1 MTFDL
6 LLRGGQVIDG
16 SGTPAV
22 RADVA
27 VRDGQIVE
35 VGEIVGDATTTL
47 DIDGLVI
54 APGFID
60 MHTHSDLVQLA
71 DPTHDA
77 KACQGVTLEVIGQ
90 DGLSL
95 APADEV
101 VETELRSALAGW
113 NGDPDYPRG
122 WRSVADYLARFDA
135 GVPTNVAF
143 LVGHGTI
150 RMLVMGAD
158 DRAPTA
164 DELRQMQDLVRQ
176 ALAEGAFGLS
186 AGLTY
191 APGMFAD
198 EGEMIALCSVLR
210 GTGAF
215 YSPHHRNYG
224 AHAIEAYTEAIATA
238 EAAAI
243 PLHLA
248 HTHLGFPNNKGRAPE
263 LLAIIDA
270 ARARG
275 VDITFDTYPYLAGNT
290 YLHSVLPGWA
300 FAGGA
305 DATIARLRDPSLR
318 EQLRVELEETGTDGF
333 HGVPI
338 DWSWI
343 VVGGVG
349 DAAQSWAVGHSIA
362 ALAIQQG
369 ERPID
374 LFCSLAA
381 DDRLMATALHEIGNE
396 ENVRTIMQHPAHT
409 AGSDGILV
417 GGRPH
422 PRGWGTFPRY
432 LAHYA
437 RELGI
442 LTLEEAVRHMTS
454 APAARLGLADR
465 GLVRPGMVADLVAFD
480 PERIND
486 TATYENPRQ
495 TPDGIPHVWLGG
507 VPTVFDGKR
516 TEHCPGRALRSPFA
530 S

>member
-16 SGTPAV
+16 SGSPSV

-27 VRDGQIVE
+27 VHGGRIVA
-35 VGEIVGDATTTL
+35 VGEIAAAAKQTIDV
-47 DIDGLVI
+47 DGLTV

-71 DPTHDA
+71 QPTHDA

-95 APADEV
+95 APADEA
-101 VETELRSALAGW
+101 VEAELRSALAGW

-122 WRSVADYLARFDA
+122 WRSVSDYLARFDA

-143 LVGHGTI
+143 LVGHGTV

-164 DELRQMQDLVRQ
+164 DELRQMQELVR
-176 ALAEGAFGLS
+176 LAIVEGAFGLS

-198 EGEMIALCSVLR
+198 VNEMIALCSVLR

-224 AHAIEAYTEAIATA
+224 MRAIEAYAEAIATA

-270 ARARG
+270 ACERG
-275 VDITFDTYPYLAGNT
+275 ADITFDTYPYLAGNT

-305 DATIARLRDPSLR
+305 DATIARLRNLDLR
-318 EQLRVELEETGTDGF
+318 EQLRFELEEAGTDGF

-349 DAAQSWAVGHSIA
+349 DETHSWAVGHAIG
-362 ALAIQQG
+362 ALAAQQG

-374 LFCSLAA
+374 LSWRLAA
-381 DDRLMATALHEIGNE
+381 DDRLMATALHEVGNE
-396 ENVRTIMQHPAHT
+396 ENVRTIMQHPAHM

-417 GGRPH
+417 GARPH

-442 LTLEEAVRHMTS
+442 LTLEEAIRHMTS

-465 GLVRPGMVADLVAFD
+465 GLVREGMVADLVAFD
-480 PERIND
+480 PERIHD
-486 TATYENPRQ
+486 RATYDNPRQ
-495 TPDGIPHVWLGG
+495 TPDGIPYVWLGG
-507 VPTVFDGKR
+507 IPTVFEGKR
-516 TEHCPGRALRSPFA
+516 TEHCPGRALRSSFTV
-530 S
+530 

>member
-1 MTFDL
+1 
-6 LLRGGQVIDG
+6 
-16 SGTPAV
+16 
-22 RADVA
+22 
-27 VRDGQIVE
+27 
-35 VGEIVGDATTTL
+35 
-47 DIDGLVI
+47 
-54 APGFID
+54 
-60 MHTHSDLVQLA
+60 
-71 DPTHDA
+71 
-77 KACQGVTLEVIGQ
+77 
-90 DGLSL
+90 
-95 APADEV
+95 
-101 VETELRSALAGW
+101 
-113 NGDPDYPRG
+113 
-122 WRSVADYLARFDA
+122 
-135 GVPTNVAF
+135 
-143 LVGHGTI
+143 
-150 RMLVMGAD
+150 MLVMGAD

-164 DELRQMQDLVRQ
+164 DELRQMQELVR
-176 ALAEGAFGLS
+176 LAIVEGAFGLS

-198 EGEMIALCSVLR
+198 ENEMIALCSVLR

-224 AHAIEAYTEAIATA
+224 MRAIEAYAEAIATA

-270 ARARG
+270 ACERG
-275 VDITFDTYPYLAGNT
+275 ADITFDTYPYLAGNT

-305 DATIARLRDPSLR
+305 DATIARLRNLDLR
-318 EQLRVELEETGTDGF
+318 EQLRFELEEAGTDGF

-349 DAAQSWAVGHSIA
+349 DETHSWAVGHAIG
-362 ALAIQQG
+362 ALAAQQG

-374 LFCSLAA
+374 LFCRLAA
-381 DDRLMATALHEIGNE
+381 DDRLMATALHEVGNE
-396 ENVRTIMQHPAHT
+396 ENVRTIMQHPAHM

-417 GGRPH
+417 GARPH

-442 LTLEEAVRHMTS
+442 LTLEEAIRHMTS

-465 GLVRPGMVADLVAFD
+465 GLVREGMVADLVAFD
-480 PERIND
+480 PERIHD
-486 TATYENPRQ
+486 RATYDNPRQ
-495 TPDGIPHVWLGG
+495 TPDGIPYVWLGG
-507 VPTVFDGKR
+507 IPTVFEGKR
-516 TEHCPGRALRSPFA
+516 TEHCPGRALRSSFTV
-530 S
+530 

>member
-1 MTFDL
+1 
-6 LLRGGQVIDG
+6 
-16 SGTPAV
+16 
-22 RADVA
+22 
-27 VRDGQIVE
+27 
-35 VGEIVGDATTTL
+35 
-47 DIDGLVI
+47 
-54 APGFID
+54 
-60 MHTHSDLVQLA
+60 
-71 DPTHDA
+71 
-77 KACQGVTLEVIGQ
+77 
-90 DGLSL
+90 
-95 APADEV
+95 
-101 VETELRSALAGW
+101 
-113 NGDPDYPRG
+113 
-122 WRSVADYLARFDA
+122 
-135 GVPTNVAF
+135 
-143 LVGHGTI
+143 
-150 RMLVMGAD
+150 MLVMGAD

-164 DELRQMQDLVRQ
+164 DELRQMQELVRQ
-176 ALAEGAFGLS
+176 AIVEGAFGLS

-198 EGEMIALCSVLR
+198 EDEMIALCSVLR

-224 AHAIEAYTEAIATA
+224 MRAIEAYAEAIATA

-270 ARARG
+270 ACERG
-275 VDITFDTYPYLAGNT
+275 ADITFDTYPYLAGNT

-305 DATIARLRDPSLR
+305 EATIARLRNLDLR
-318 EQLRVELEETGTDGF
+318 EQLRFELEEAGTDGF

-349 DAAQSWAVGHSIA
+349 DETHSWAVGHAIG
-362 ALAIQQG
+362 ALAAQQG

-374 LFCSLAA
+374 LFCRLAA
-381 DDRLMATALHEIGNE
+381 DDRLMATALHEVGNE
-396 ENVRTIMQHPAHT
+396 ENVRTIMQHPAHM

-417 GGRPH
+417 GARPH

-465 GLVRPGMVADLVAFD
+465 GLVREGMVADLVAFD
-480 PERIND
+480 PERIHD
-486 TATYENPRQ
+486 RATYDNPRQ
-495 TPDGIPHVWLGG
+495 TPDGIPYVWLGG
-507 VPTVFDGKR
+507 IPTVFEGKR
-516 TEHCPGRALRSPFA
+516 TEHCPGRALRSSFTI
-530 S
+530 